1 VPSKLRL
8 GLTVCLLLLSW
19 SAYGQQRI
27 TYAVTSLTPTHAG
40 FLTALELDLFR
51 KQGIEISQNV
61 ITGSSAI
68 VPALLSGDIEV
79 AVGIS
84 GEAVVRAYRQGAK
97 NLRIIATEVPRFTFS
112 LVTKPEIDKLE
123 KLKGKV
129 LGVTRFGGSLDAS
142 LRLILARAGLN
153 NTKDRIVLVQM
164 NRLPDLYAALI
175 SGRIDGGMLTSTFTQ
190 DAKRKGYNELVDLG
204 VGDLTYPQAVIVTK
218 AELLET
224 KPDLVARFLRAYLL
238 GLKEFITRRDLGM
251 RVIEKYTKVSDAQ
264 ALALDYEDFSKKY
277 LSKDGVTS
285 KDYFQVIFQQLQVPE
300 NERAEILATL
310 IDNSIL
316 RRSER

>member
-1 VPSKLRL
+1 MPSKLRL
-8 GLTVCLLLLSW
+8 GFTLCLLLLSCA
-19 SAYGQQRI
+19 AYGQQRI

-40 FLTALELDLFR
+40 FLTALELDLFK
-51 KQGIEISQNV
+51 KQGVEVTQNV
-61 ITGSSAI
+61 ITGSAAI
-68 VPALLSGDIEV
+68 VPALLSGDIDV

-84 GEAVVRAYRQGAK
+84 GEASVRAYRQGAK

-112 LVTKPEIDKLE
+112 LIAKPEIDAIT

-153 NTKDRIVLVQM
+153 NTRDRIVLVQL
-164 NRLPDLYAALI
+164 NRLPDLYAGLI
-175 SGRIDGGMLTSTFTQ
+175 SGRIDGAMLTSTFTQ

-204 VGDLTYPQAVIVTK
+204 VSDLTYPQAVIVTK
-218 AELLET
+218 AELLKT

-238 GLKEFITRRDLGM
+238 GLKEFMTKKELGM

-264 ALALDYEDFSKKY
+264 ALAVDYEDFSKKY

-285 KDYFQVIFQQLQVPE
+285 KDYFDVVFQQLQIPE
-300 NERAEILATL
+300 SERAEILSTL
-310 IDNSIL
+310 IDNSML
-316 RRSER
+316 R

>member
-8 GLTVCLLLLSW
+8 GFTLCLLLLSCA
-19 SAYGQQRI
+19 AYGQQRI

-40 FLTALELDLFR
+40 FLTALELDLFK
-51 KQGIEISQNV
+51 KQGVEVTQNV
-61 ITGSSAI
+61 ITGSAAI
-68 VPALLSGDIEV
+68 VPALLSGDIDV

-84 GEAVVRAYRQGAK
+84 GEASVRAYRQGAK

-112 LVTKPEIDKLE
+112 LIAKPEIDAIT

-153 NTKDRIVLVQM
+153 NTRDRIVLVQL
-164 NRLPDLYAALI
+164 NRLPDLYAGLI
-175 SGRIDGGMLTSTFTQ
+175 SGRIDGAMLTSTFTQ

-204 VGDLTYPQAVIVTK
+204 VSDLTYPQAVIVTK
-218 AELLET
+218 AELLKT

-238 GLKEFITRRDLGM
+238 GLKEFMTKKELGM

-264 ALALDYEDFSKKY
+264 ALAVDYEDFSKKY

-285 KDYFQVIFQQLQVPE
+285 KDYFDVVFQQLQIPE
-300 NERAEILATL
+300 SERAEILSTL
-310 IDNSIL
+310 IDNSML
-316 RRSER
+316 R